1 MRHDERWTA
10 DKIAHLLRVITP
22 LQYRRRSPLPA
33 FLGRLFD
40 ESDPH
45 PEGILTPEYD
55 DRDWDVIAPG
65 DYWGEWRHHF
75 VLRGTFTIP
84 EDWQAADN
92 LALLLPIGETVEFSH
107 PEALVYI
114 DGMPISGTDRHH
126 QEVRLPALV
135 SDHQPHSLI
144 LDGWT
149 GIGGP
154 MMTTDKRRKLFMGD
168 STLAQIDPPTRELIA
183 VTRVALETTR
193 HLQERDPA
201 KGRLLTALNTAFNT
215 LDTSEPL
222 GNSFYASVPEALARL
237 REGVASAGHPL
248 DVNITATGHAHIDLA
263 WLWTTAQGR
272 RKAARTF
279 HTALHLM
286 DQFPDYHFTQSQP
299 QLYAWIEQD
308 HPKLFE
314 AIQRRVADGQ
324 WEPIGGMWV
333 EADCNLTGAEALV
346 RQFMLGTRYLSE
358 KFPHDK
364 ISPVLWLPDVFGYAA
379 NLPQLMKQAGME
391 YFFTIKIGWNQY
403 NRMPYDTFWW
413 KGIDGTR
420 ILTHFSTTPEPGN
433 IHNKGTYNAN
443 ATPEAVLGSWL
454 NVQEKDIQHDILM
467 SYGWGDGGGGPTHEM
482 IENIREM
489 GNFPSLPKVQQGS
502 VIDFFKQL
510 EAHEQPAQPYPTW
523 YGELYLEMHR
533 GTYTTQA
540 RTKQANRYAE
550 RDLHNAEF
558 LATMAWLLDKE
569 YTYPHDTL
577 REAWRVLCTNQ
588 FHDILPGS
596 SIGEVYVEANERY
609 AQVSKTAQAVSDS
622 ALEIVKNHFAGD
634 LLIINPSG
642 VGRNDLALAQFHFPE
657 GKTLRRADGGW
668 VMAQPVEDGLL
679 IDAGQIRPY
688 ELVTLTIVDD
698 DHRLPKSEATA
709 SMNGLENQF
718 LRVELNDA
726 GDISQIYDKHMHRDV
741 LSPEALAN
749 QFQIFEDRPIRFD
762 AWDIDS
768 YYEDECWLAEPAESI
783 RVVETG
789 PLRAT
794 IEIKRRILHSTITQ
808 RISLESSSRLITF
821 RTTVDWHENHMLL
834 KVAFPVNILSPVA
847 TYGIQWGHVQRPTH
861 RNTSWDW
868 ARFETCAHQWAD
880 LSEGGYGVGLVS
892 DCKYGYDIHD
902 NVMRLTLLR
911 SPAEPDPQADQGEHT
926 FTYGLVPHDMY
937 DDSGSQDT
945 IMSAHR
951 LKQPLTTVQGNA
963 SQTPA
968 LSEKWHLLARTS
980 ENIIIE
986 TIKAAEDGSGIVIRL
1001 YDFLRWRRLVR
1012 LDFGLPVRAA
1022 WKSDILEKSR
1032 ISLDVK
1038 GKHVHV
1044 DVAPFEIVTL
1054 IVEVERG
1061 VAFG

>member
-1 MRHDERWTA
+1 MR
-10 DKIAHLLRVITP
+10 
-22 LQYRRRSPLPA
+22 
-33 FLGRLFD
+33 
-40 ESDPH
+40 
-45 PEGILTPEYD
+45 
-55 DRDWDVIAPG
+55 
-65 DYWGEWRHHF
+65 
-75 VLRGTFTIP
+75 VL
-84 EDWQAADN
+84 
-92 LALLLPIGETVEFSH
+92 
-107 PEALVYI
+107 
-114 DGMPISGTDRHH
+114 
-126 QEVRLPALV
+126 
-135 SDHQPHSLI
+135 HSLI
-144 LDGWT
+144 LSGWT

-154 MMTTDKRRKLFMGD
+154 MMTTDPRRKLFMGD
-168 STLAQIDPPTRELIA
+168 SALVQIDPLTRELIA

-193 HLQERDPA
+193 HLEKRDPG
-201 KGRLLTALNTAFNT
+201 KGRLLTALNDSFST
-215 LDTSEPL
+215 LDTREPL
-222 GNSFYASVPEALARL
+222 SDSFYASVPEALARL

-286 DQFPDYHFTQSQP
+286 DQFPEYHFTQSQP
-299 QLYAWIEQD
+299 QLYAWIEQE

-314 AIQRRVADGQ
+314 AIQQRVADGQ

-333 EADCNLTGAEALV
+333 EADCNLSGAEALV
-346 RQFMLGTRYLSE
+346 RQFMLGTQYLSE

-413 KGIDGTR
+413 KGIDGTK

-443 ATPEAVLGSWL
+443 ASPEAVLGSWL

-467 SYGWGDGGGGPTHEM
+467 SYGWGDGGGGPTREM

-489 GNFPSLPKVQQGS
+489 GDFPSLPRVQQGS

-510 EAHEQPAQPYPTW
+510 EANEQPRYPYPTW

-558 LATMAWLLDKE
+558 QATMASLLDKD
-569 YTYPHDTL
+569 YAYPHETL

-609 AQVSKTAQAVSDS
+609 AQVKEVTDAITADALPALQA
-622 ALEIVKNHFAGD
+622 AFPCD
-634 LLIINPSG
+634 LLIVNPTG
-642 VGRNDLALAQFHFPE
+642 FRRRDMLEIKFDLPDGKILQRNAE
-657 GKTLRRADGGW
+657 GWHAPIRTQK
-668 VMAQPVEDGLL
+668 VEDGLL
-679 IDAGQIRPY
+679 IDAGYIPSY
-688 ELVTLTIVDD
+688 GVLPLTLAQADE
-698 DHRLPKSEATA
+698 SEKETGP
-709 SMNGLENQF
+709 STLSVSPEIMDNGI
-718 LRVELNDA
+718 LRVELNAD
-726 GDISQIYDKHMHRDV
+726 GDITCIVDQTFPDRELLPRNTV
-741 LSPEALAN
+741 AN
-749 QFQIFEDRPIRFD
+749 QFQLFEDRPIRFD
-762 AWDIDS
+762 AWDIDIS
-768 YYEDECWLAEPAESI
+768 YDEKCWLAEPAEYV
-783 RVVETG
+783 RVVEDG

-794 IEIKRRILHSTITQ
+794 LEIKRRIHHSTITQ
-808 RISLESSSRLITF
+808 RISLEAIGRKLTF
-821 RTTVDWHENHMLL
+821 QTTVDWHERHALL
-834 KVAFPVNILSPVA
+834 KVAFPVNILSPAA

-911 SPAEPDPQADQGEHT
+911 SPTEPDPQADQGEHT
-926 FTYGLVPHDMY
+926 FSYGLVFHKNKSNIQSTAYSACQLKHPTMVIRGNGQASKVMAAPWGLIPAHDKPVFGGRAAWSVVDAP
-937 DDSGSQDT
+937 DD
-945 IMSAHR
+945 
-951 LKQPLTTVQGNA
+951 
-963 SQTPA
+963 
-968 LSEKWHLLARTS
+968 
-980 ENIIIE
+980 NIVIE
-986 TIKAAEDGSGIVIRL
+986 TVKLAENTSGIVIRL
-1001 YDFLRWRRLVR
+1001 YENQRHRGKASLF
-1012 LDFGLPVRAA
+1012 FGLPVRAA

-1032 ISLDVK
+1032 TPLKVENN
-1038 GKHVHV
+1038 HVFV
-1044 DVAPFEIVTL
+1044 DVAPFEIITL
-1054 IVEVERG
+1054 IVEVEKNYQRDQPSQ
-1061 VAFG
+1061 